1 MVIVNSFELFYICKK
16 TNHLYLFTMVNVEEF
31 TNRLNTIMDFYDLSA
46 ASFADKI
53 EVGRSSISHL
63 LSGRNKPSLDFVMKI
78 VKAFPEVEL
87 YWLLNG
93 KGTFPKKATTAAIEN
108 RESGSNPE
116 TKMQDLFSPSTPNP
130 EDSFHNKV
138 PSTGK
143 KIKKIVLFYSDG
155 TFDAYEN

>member
-1 MVIVNSFELFYICKK
+1 
-16 TNHLYLFTMVNVEEF
+16 MVNTDEF
-31 TNRLNTIMDFYDLSA
+31 TNRLNQIMDYYDLSA

-78 VKAFPEVEL
+78 ISAFPEVEL

-93 KGTFPKKATTAAIEN
+93 KGTFPKKSAEKAAQEKQ
-108 RESGSNPE
+108 PE
-116 TKMQDLFSPSTPNP
+116 KKVQVQDLFSTPSLSEQPVKPTPVT
-130 EDSFHNKV
+130 D
-138 PSTGK
+138 K
-143 KIKKIVLFYSDG
+143 KIQRIVIFYTDG